1 MVQYLTKMQSNILVK
16 LKLVKIQASGL
27 NLRLED
33 QYHMLKIELIALRWL
48 LNIKV

>member
-1 MVQYLTKMQSNILVK
+1 MVKYFTKMQSKILVK
-16 LKLVKIQASGL
+16 LKLVKIQGL
-27 NLRLED
+27 VLNSRLED